1 MRIRDEKNSDPGSWI
16 SGKHPGSATI
26 DTTPVYPE
34 GDLVES
40 LGLGPVSLGS
50 RRRRQ
55 PGLVEKSGL
64 RGRCRVAADLLR
76 GNKSYLE
83 SILSGSGIA

>member
-1 MRIRDEKNSDPGSWI
+1 MENIGYGIRD
-16 SGKHPGSATI
+16 KHPGSATLN
-26 DTTPVYPE
+26 TTPVDPQ